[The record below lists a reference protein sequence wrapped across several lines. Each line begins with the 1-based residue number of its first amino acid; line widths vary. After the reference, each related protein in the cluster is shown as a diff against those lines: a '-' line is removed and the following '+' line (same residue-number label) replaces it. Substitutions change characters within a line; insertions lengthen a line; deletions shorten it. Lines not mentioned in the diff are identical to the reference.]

1 MSSLDIFVE
10 NINRIANYYCLNT
23 YSEIAKFLDVTEYSV
38 KHWQNKT
45 RSPSLKKIDELSD
58 RIGCPSYALLQR
70 DGKIFAEVE
79 FINKRYFLRRGA
91 FHGMIKQ
98 HCFMDLLVKMF

>member
-45 RSPSLKKIDELSD
+45 RSPSLKKLMS
-58 RIGCPSYALLQR
+58 
-70 DGKIFAEVE
+70 
-79 FINKRYFLRRGA
+79 
-91 FHGMIKQ
+91 
-98 HCFMDLLVKMF
+98 